1 MFTIHSIAT
10 VYNERKTT
18 EDVYW
23 GNVLSEI
30 RLDKEWDPSCL
41 DGIESFSHVEILYV
55 FHLVQDESIQY
66 ASRHPRNNKDYP
78 KVGIFAQ
85 RGKNRPN
92 KIGAT
97 IVELIKREGNTLTV
111 KGLDAIDGT
120 PVIDMK
126 PVMKEFLPKGEPK
139 QPEWAS
145 ELMIHYWEYMYT
157 SSLKE

>member
-1 MFTIHSIAT
+1 MFTINSIGT
-10 VYNERKTT
+10 VFNERKTT
-18 EDVYW
+18 EDDYW

-30 RLDKEWDPSCL
+30 RLDKEWDESCL
-41 DGIESFSHVEILYV
+41 DGIDSFSHLEILYV
-55 FHLVQDESIQY
+55 FHLVQDENIQY

-97 IVELIKREGNTLTV
+97 IVELIKREDNILTV

-120 PVIDMK
+120 PVIDIK
-126 PVMKEFLPKGEPK
+126 PVLKEFLPRGETK

-145 ELMIHYWEYMYT
+145 ELMIHYW
-157 SSLKE
+157 K